1 MNAVATY
8 VLHGDVAV
16 ITIDSPPVNAL
27 SAPVRWA
34 LAENL
39 VRAFADD
46 AARAVVL
53 ACAGRTFH
61 AGADITEFGRPPVSP
76 TLREV
81 QALVEEASKPVV
93 AALHGTVLGG
103 GLELALVAHLR
114 VAAPATQLG
123 LPEVKLGLIPG
134 AGGTQRLPRLVGV
147 EAALAMICDG
157 APISAPEARRQGLVD
172 VLADEP
178 DPLPAAL
185 EAARHAVREAIPL
198 RRVSGEDTRL
208 LEAAGH
214 ANLFSDFRARNAR
227 RWRGALAPA
236 YASRAI
242 EAAVRRPFAEGLAE
256 ERRLFVEL
264 AAGTQSIA
272 QRHVFFAERETR
284 KVPDLPSEIAT
295 LPVGRVCI
303 IGAGLMG
310 GGIALSCLNA
320 GLTVTIIDVTDEAL
334 ARGLALIRGHYE
346 TSARKGR
353 LAPAEVAE
361 CLARLTGA
369 TRLEAAI
376 GADLVIEAVFE
387 QIDAKKDVFRRL
399 DAVLDPRTILVTNT
413 SYLDVDE
420 LAAVTSRA
428 GHVAGLH
435 FFSPAHVMRLVEVVR
450 GARTSKEVL
459 ATLMKLA
466 RTLGKVGV
474 LVGNG
479 QGFVGNRM
487 LAPRQR
493 AADRLILEGALP
505 WDVDRVLVEFGFPM
519 GPFQMR
525 DLAGMDLGWD
535 RARSSSA
542 TVREILN
549 EMGRHGQ
556 KSRAGYYDYDDERRP
571 TPSAIAERVIL
582 EFAARHGIPRRRI
595 DDAEIL
601 EQCLY
606 PMVNEGARI
615 LAEGKAIRSSDVDIV
630 WVLGY
635 GFPAH
640 RGGPMHWACD
650 EGLAR
655 IVAMLER
662 RGRDGDADCVPAPL
676 LVELAAC
683 NGRFD

>member
-1 MNAVATY
+1 MSAIATY
-8 VLHGDVAV
+8 VLHGEIAV

-27 SAPVRWA
+27 SAPVRQA

-39 VRAFADD
+39 TRAFADD
-46 AARAVVL
+46 LARAVVL

-81 QALVEEASKPVV
+81 QVLIEEAPKPVI

-103 GLELALVAHLR
+103 GLELAMVAHLR
-114 VAAPATQLG
+114 VAAPSTQLG

-157 APISAPEARRQGLVD
+157 APITAAEAYGQGLVD
-172 VLADEP
+172 ALSEGA

-185 EAARHAVREAIPL
+185 EAARGAVREATPL
-198 RRVSGEDTRL
+198 RRVSSEDARL
-208 LEAAGH
+208 LEAAGK
-214 ANLFSDFRARNAR
+214 ADLFADFRRHNAR
-227 RWRGALAPA
+227 RWRGALAPE
-236 YASRAI
+236 YAVRAI
-242 EAAVRRPFAEGLAE
+242 EVAVRRPFAEGMVE

-272 QRHVFFAERETR
+272 QRHVFFAEREAR
-284 KVPDLPSEIAT
+284 KVPDLPRDIAT
-295 LPVGRVCI
+295 LPVRRVCI
-303 IGAGLMG
+303 VGAGLMG
-310 GGIALSCLNA
+310 GGIAMSCLNA
-320 GLTVTIIDVTDEAL
+320 GLSVTLVDATDEAL
-334 ARGLALIRGHYE
+334 ARGVGLIRSHYE

-353 LAPAEVAE
+353 LAPAEAVE
-361 CLARLTGA
+361 RLARLTAA
-369 TRLEAAI
+369 TGFEAAV

-387 QIDAKKDVFRRL
+387 QMDVKKEVFRRL

-420 LAAVTSRA
+420 LAAVTSR
-428 GHVAGLH
+428 GESVAGLH

-450 GARTSKEVL
+450 GAHTSKEVL
-459 ATLMKLA
+459 ATLMTLA
-466 RTLGKVGV
+466 KTLGKVGV
-474 LVGNG
+474 LVGNAH
-479 QGFVGNRM
+479 GFVGNRM

-505 WDVDRVLVEFGFPM
+505 WDVDRVLVQFGFPM

-549 EMGRHGQ
+549 EMGRFGQ
-556 KSRAGYYDYDDERRP
+556 KSRAGYYDYDTERRP
-571 TPSAIAERVIL
+571 TPSAIAEGVIL
-582 EFAARHGIPRRRI
+582 EFAARQGIQRRRI
-595 DDAEIL
+595 EDAEIL

-615 LAEGKAIRSSDVDIV
+615 LAEGKAIRSSDIDVV

-640 RGGPMHWACD
+640 RGGPMHWAGD

-655 IVAMLER
+655 ILAVLER
-662 RGRDGDADCVPAPL
+662 RGLAGDADCLPAPL
-676 LVELAAC
+676 LVELAARH
-683 NGRFD
+683 GRFG